1 MNLAGDLANRIE
13 QLAGRFDVAPQFLAA
28 YLETRPHVRVPI
40 EQAVDEPDMF
50 DKLGPLTGMYVRF
63 ALTTTERGR
72 AFLDLVSEHCPRP
85 RRFLDVGCA
94 YGGFMRALRRRGAD
108 VVGVEID
115 QALANLATL
124 NIRDL
129 GGDVRHADILATPA
143 QSLGTF
149 DLIACNDVI
158 EHVASAQALVARIG
172 ELLAPGGVA
181 YFEIPNRD
189 AIAHVT
195 SDGHFQQFGLTLLP
209 REVAARALHEATGK
223 RYDDMG
229 EMHAEASYERWFD
242 EAKLARLDVR
252 QPHAQPRD
260 VLNQQ
265 VFNLVN
271 AFTWWHDH
279 QRKSLSPDVGDA
291 IVDLYWTYTATLLA
305 GIDAARRGDDWRPFE
320 RRYLTPFWTFL
331 LRKRSA

>member
-1 MNLAGDLANRIE
+1 MNLSGDLANRIE
-13 QLAGRFDVAPQFLAA
+13 QLAGRFDLAPQFLAT
-28 YLETRPHVRVPI
+28 YLETRPHVRGPI

-72 AFLDLVSEHCPRP
+72 AFLDLVSAHCPKP

-94 YGGFMRALRRRGAD
+94 YGGFMRALRRRGAE

-115 QALANLATL
+115 KALANLATL
-124 NIRDL
+124 NVHDV
-129 GGDVRHADILATPA
+129 GGEVRHADILATPA
-143 QSLGTF
+143 QSLGKF

-209 REVAARALHEATGK
+209 RDVAARALHEATGK
-223 RYDDMG
+223 RYEDMG
-229 EMHAEASYERWFD
+229 EMYREEQYRNWFD
-242 EAKLARLDVR
+242 DAGLESLQVA
-252 QPHAQPRD
+252 QPHAQPREL
-260 VLNQQ
+260 LNQQ
-265 VFNLVN
+265 IFNLVN

-279 QRKSLSPDVGDA
+279 QRKELSTETGDA
-291 IVDLYWTYTATLLA
+291 IVERYWSYAA
-305 GIDAARRGDDWRPFE
+305 GMFGKVDAARRSNDWNAVE
-320 RRYLTPFWTFL
+320 REYLAPFWTFL
-331 LRKRSA
+331 LRKR

>member
-1 MNLAGDLANRIE
+1 MQLTGDLDDRIRE
-13 QLAGRFDVAPQFLAA
+13 LARRFDVTPAFLAT

-40 EQAVDEPDMF
+40 EQAVDEADMF

-72 AFLDLVSEHCPRP
+72 TFLELVSPHCASPK
-85 RRFLDVGCA
+85 RFLDVGCA
-94 YGGFMRALRRRGAD
+94 FGGFMRALRRRGAE

-115 QALANLATL
+115 EALARLATL
-124 NIRDL
+124 NLRDL
-129 GGDVRHADILATPA
+129 GGDVRQGDILATPA
-143 QSLGTF
+143 GTLGTF

-158 EHVASAQALVARIG
+158 EHVASAAALVRTVSN
-172 ELLAPGGVA
+172 LLAPGGIA

-209 REVAARALHEATGK
+209 RDVAARVLHEATGK

-229 EMHAEASYERWFD
+229 EMHAEAQYLQWFD
-242 EAKLARLDVR
+242 EAGLRPLHVP
-252 QPHAQPRD
+252 QQHAQSRG
-260 VLNQQ
+260 VMNEQI
-265 VFNLVN
+265 FNLVN

-279 QRKSLSPDVGDA
+279 QRKALSEDLGDA
-291 IVDLYWTYTATLLA
+291 IVERYWAYTATLFNA
-305 GIDAARRGDDWRPFE
+305 VAAARRSGDWRSFE
-320 RRYLTPFWTFL
+320 RRYLSPFWTFVL
-331 LRKRSA
+331 QK

>member
-1 MNLAGDLANRIE
+1 MNLSGDLANRID
-13 QLAGRFDVAPQFLAA
+13 QLAGRFDVAPQFLAT
-28 YLETRPHVRVPI
+28 YLETRPHVRGPI
-40 EQAVDEPDMF
+40 ELAVDEPDMF
-50 DKLGPLTGMYVRF
+50 DKLGRLTGMYVRF
-63 ALTTTERGR
+63 ALTTTERGQ
-72 AFLDLVSEHCPRP
+72 AFLDLVSSHCPQP
-85 RRFLDVGCA
+85 KRFLDVGCA

-115 QALANLATL
+115 QALANLASL

-129 GGDVRHADILATPA
+129 GGEVRHADILATPA
-143 QSLGTF
+143 HSLGTF
-149 DLIACNDVI
+149 DLVACNDVI
-158 EHVASAQALVARIG
+158 EHVASAGALVRRIG

-209 REVAARALHEATGK
+209 REIAARALHEATGK

-229 EMHAEASYERWFD
+229 EMHAEAQYRTWFG
-242 EAKLARLDVR
+242 EAHLQMLDVA

-291 IVDLYWTYTATLLA
+291 IVDRYWKYTAALIS
-305 GIDAARRGDDWRPFE
+305 GVESARSGKDWQRFE

-331 LRKRSA
+331 LRKRGG